1 MPSLVYNKIA
11 IRLLTNIPGK
21 KEIVFSRRLFYNPDF
36 KEEDGQLSEYPIL
49 VINRKY
55 KVDTIRKMTL
65 FDKISFFFNENV
77 LLSRKDAYDG
87 EILGAN
93 NDANKDDC
101 IRTNVLVMLETLFPT
116 YFPAP
121 NDIKNSFDILNG
133 KLTPGLLGASSYG
146 RFSYLQDGGIY
157 TFRKLIWMND
167 IINHPEYRELIK
179 QYVNLYKKVQT
190 NKKYEH
196 IFTRSFR
203 SNMNKSIEFN
213 NFYKALSNLKEYRK
227 LSTNTEL
234 QNLIDYD
241 ENGKNPPIY
250 EFLKKVAI
258 KYDMIEGGDT
268 NKGGANNDNDET
280 NNVSYDIGITILKSQ
295 NEPTCEIY
303 VLAELFGGELNED
316 KMKKIQCKLEG
327 ERLGNE
333 FIEVNQGKAEIR
345 PWDLK
350 RFSSYIDT
358 DKMTTEKTDTAD
370 LREDIRESENHPQ
383 FIFQQQ
389 QQQQGVS
396 INDVKAWFYNEINK
410 NEEFL
415 NNMNNVLQQ
424 TVDFQMQELLSIDNI
439 VEYIKKNNSEL
450 YNSMD
455 KMTGN
460 QNKVANSGFKY
471 KLQELYLDYNSKT
484 KLLTKKIEDMEK
496 QSSVTNT
503 SDLQKLKTELYYNNI
518 YLLVSKFLYE
528 LEEKKE
534 KERGYTGG
542 RKKKS
547 FTKKRSSKKRLANK
561 WRKRVS
567 RSRR

>member
-21 KEIVFSRRLFYNPDF
+21 KNIVFSRRLFYHPDF
-36 KEEDGQLSEYPIL
+36 KEEGDLSDYPIL

-87 EILGAN
+87 EFLDAN
-93 NDANKDDC
+93 NDDC

-146 RFSYLQDGGIY
+146 RYSYLQDGGIY

-179 QYVNLYKKVQT
+179 QYVYLYKKVQT
-190 NKKYEH
+190 NEKYKN
-196 IFTRSFR
+196 IFTTSFR
-203 SNMNKSIEFN
+203 SNINKSTEFN

-227 LSTNTEL
+227 FSTNTEL

-258 KYDMIEGGDT
+258 KYDMIEDGHT
-268 NKGGANNDNDET
+268 NNDNDET
-280 NNVSYDIGITILKSQ
+280 KNVSYNTGITILKSQ

-316 KMKKIQCKLEG
+316 KMKKISCKLEG

-350 RFSSYIDT
+350 RFASYIDI
-358 DKMTTEKTDTAD
+358 DKMTTEKADTAD
-370 LREDIRESENHPQ
+370 LREDIREPKNEPQ

-389 QQQQGVS
+389 QGIS
-396 INDVKAWFYNEINK
+396 INDVKAWFYKEINQ

-415 NNMNNVLQQ
+415 NNMNKVLQSTEYFQ
-424 TVDFQMQELLSIDNI
+424 TQLISIDNI
-439 VEYIKKNNSEL
+439 VEYIQKNNSEL
-450 YNSMD
+450 YNSMV
-455 KMTGN
+455 KMTE
-460 QNKVANSGFKY
+460 NKANSKFKY
-471 KLQELYLDYNSKT
+471 KLQELYLAYDSNN
-484 KLLTKKIEDMEK
+484 KLLTKKIEDMER
-496 QSSVTNT
+496 QSFVTNT
-503 SDLQKLKTELYYNNI
+503 SDLQKLKMELYYNKI
-518 YLLVSKFLYE
+518 YALVSNFLYE
-528 LEEKKE
+528 LETKKE
-534 KERGYTGG
+534 KVSEYTGG
-542 RKKKS
+542 RKYKRV
-547 FTKKRSSKKRLANK
+547 TKKRASKKRLANK
-561 WRKRVS
+561 WRKRC
-567 RSRR
+567 SRRR